1 MEIQDK
7 IDEITDKY
15 GSNLESEQEL
25 NRLKQQKKIVQTN
38 LENQKKVLASLTKKT
53 IATEKQQ
60 AKVDRLRASLAAKT
74 SERDALEERLNQT
87 KPLDDLK
94 EEESKLQRQNEE
106 DLAIIQDENRQ
117 RSEKQDAEGR
127 VAQRNQV
134 ITRLQTQI
142 AEREME
148 RPLLERVKE
157 IFKKYGVTLTA
168 ILLTAGT
175 TIGAVI
181 GVLTR
186 SLKAT
191 GKVLGNGLKDIGAK
205 RLHSARAD
213 WLNRELPFQS
223 RRPSRRVSGRA
234 HLAAPS
240 CRGGLSVRSLF
251 KEAA

>member
-1 MEIQDK
+1 
-7 IDEITDKY
+7 
-15 GSNLESEQEL
+15 
-25 NRLKQQKKIVQTN
+25 
-38 LENQKKVLASLTKKT
+38 
-53 IATEKQQ
+53 
-60 AKVDRLRASLAAKT
+60 
-74 SERDALEERLNQT
+74 LEERLNQT

-205 RLHSARAD
+205 LGSILPGLIGSIVSFLFKAAGQVVGFLAEHT
-213 WLNRELPFQS
+213 WLLL
-223 RRPSRRVSGRA
+223 
-234 HLAAPS
+234 LAA
-240 CRGGLSVRSLF
+240 VAFLF
-251 KEAA
+251 DHYLKKRRD